1 MNKLSHRE
9 VKQVA
14 KDETAGK
21 CRVSFESG
29 KSAPKSTFS
38 PTISPA
44 HPFEKGNW
52 RGGGEEE
59 WKKEEEKLASS
70 EIIFFQKFLYI
81 HGFSSKA
88 S

>member
-29 KSAPKSTFS
+29 KAAPKSTFS

-44 HPFEKGNW
+44 YPFEKGNW
-52 RGGGEEE
+52 RGGREEE
-59 WKKEEEKLASS
+59 RKKERLT
-70 EIIFFQKFLYI
+70 LYI
-81 HGFSSKA
+81 LVNTTVRGTSSMENRQP
-88 S
+88 SL

>member
-44 HPFEKGNW
+44 YPFEKGNW
-52 RGGGEEE
+52 GGGGEEE
-59 WKKEEEKLASS
+59 KLTSS

-81 HGFSSKA
+81 HGFSSKE